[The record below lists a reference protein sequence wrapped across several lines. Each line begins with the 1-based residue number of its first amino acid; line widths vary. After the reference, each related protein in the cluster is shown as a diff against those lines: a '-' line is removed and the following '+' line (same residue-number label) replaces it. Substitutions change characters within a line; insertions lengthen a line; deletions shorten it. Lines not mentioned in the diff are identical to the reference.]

1 MRAQHTFPG
10 ATDRW
15 LHRLLTWAPGQTDM
29 IKTVAL
35 VLMVTDHTGLL
46 LAGNNEVMRLLGRG
60 CFPLFGL
67 AWGMNLAR
75 HAEIRQS
82 QLNSLWVWALV
93 AQVSFMLIGYPW
105 YSGNILFAFAV
116 TGQVLRWVSQPS
128 WYYTLP
134 AAGLLVAWIPLS
146 TASYGMAGVGML
158 TASWLLCRAQHA
170 QERLGYGVLWALMV
184 LLMNMHDVSESV
196 AGLAIALLTLMVC
209 SSAGE
214 RVKRFW
220 PYSVLSSRCKKKPDT
235 GPGGGHIAR
244 KRDKGDIIVVSTAL
258 RGETMIPLAYRIA
271 QTCSFY

>member
-10 ATDRW
+10 ATDSW
-15 LHRLLTWAPGQTDM
+15 LQRLLTWTPGQTDM

-82 QLNSLWVWALV
+82 QLNSLWGWALV

-105 YSGNILFAFAV
+105 YTGNILFAFAV

-134 AAGLLVAWIPLS
+134 AAGLLVTWIPLS
-146 TASYGMAGVGML
+146 TGSYGMAGVGML
-158 TASWLLCRAQHA
+158 TASCLS
-170 QERLGYGVLWALMV
+170 RLEMC
-184 LLMNMHDVSESV
+184 
-196 AGLAIALLTLMVC
+196 I
-209 SSAGE
+209 
-214 RVKRFW
+214 
-220 PYSVLSSRCKKKPDT
+220 VLSYFFPFSAPADCPILIGEAAGADKPQARQSPPSVFSRLRSRTMSRSTACRRSRCRRSE
-235 GPGGGHIAR
+235 A
-244 KRDKGDIIVVSTAL
+244 
-258 RGETMIPLAYRIA
+258 
-271 QTCSFY
+271 TC

>member
-10 ATDRW
+10 ATDSW
-15 LHRLLTWAPGQTDM
+15 LQRLLTWTPGQTDM

-82 QLNSLWVWALV
+82 QLNSLWGWALV

-105 YSGNILFAFAV
+105 YTGNILS
-116 TGQVLRWVSQPS
+116 TG
-128 WYYTLP
+128 
-134 AAGLLVAWIPLS
+134 
-146 TASYGMAGVGML
+146 SYGMAGVGML

-170 QERLGYGVLWALMV
+170 PERLGYGVLWALMV

-220 PYSVLSSRCKKKPDT
+220 PRQFFVMFYAVHLAVL
-235 GPGGGHIAR
+235 G
-244 KRDKGDIIVVSTAL
+244 IVVS
-258 RGETMIPLAYRIA
+258 M
-271 QTCSFY
+271 

>member
-1 MRAQHTFPG
+1 
-10 ATDRW
+10 
-15 LHRLLTWAPGQTDM
+15 M

-82 QLNSLWVWALV
+82 QLNSLWGWALV
-93 AQVSFMLIGYPW
+93 AQCRLCS
-105 YSGNILFAFAV
+105 SGTRGIPGIFCLPLPSRAE
-116 TGQVLRWVSQPS
+116 VLRWVSQPS
-128 WYYTLP
+128 SVLHPPGGWT
-134 AAGLLVAWIPLS
+134 AGRPGYPLS

-220 PYSVLSSRCKKKPDT
+220 PRQFFVMFYAVHPAVL
-235 GPGGGHIAR
+235 G
-244 KRDKGDIIVVSTAL
+244 IVVS
-258 RGETMIPLAYRIA
+258 M
-271 QTCSFY
+271 